1 MTHTAPEIERPQSA
15 HDEEVARQRVLAQ
28 VVVGEVQHLGGDL
41 ITWCLISAG
50 GSEWM
55 NGQALYME

>member
-1 MTHTAPEIERPQSA
+1 MTHTVPEIERPQGA

-50 GSEWM
+50 GS
-55 NGQALYME
+55 